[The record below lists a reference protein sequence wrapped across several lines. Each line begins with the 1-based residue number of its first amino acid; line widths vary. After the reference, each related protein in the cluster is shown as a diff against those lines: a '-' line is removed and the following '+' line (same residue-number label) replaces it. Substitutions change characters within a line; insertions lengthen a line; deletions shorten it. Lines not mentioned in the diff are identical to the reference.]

1 MDAMK
6 AYVNLLPP
14 EIRRRSLSIHLR
26 RCWYKLAIALLILGL
41 LSLIPYRATQ
51 KWLHHQVLELQPIA
65 KKSFVLQQKLDT
77 LRRETYRIQSA
88 QSQHLSM
95 TGRYPPLAALVTLS
109 EFCARHPKS
118 IQILSFDYSYNRF
131 PKREELPADIL
142 GQEDDAAIKQNMA
155 ASQTSNDPLGTLTIR
170 AELTDPALA
179 TDLLSHLKA
188 TKLFKEV
195 TLLNHN
201 VDRENEIYSSS
212 IDLAC
217 KF

>member
-1 MDAMK
+1 MK
-6 AYVNLLPP
+6 AYVNLLPT
-14 EIRRRSLSIHLR
+14 EIRRRSLSIQLR
-26 RCWYKLAIALLILGL
+26 RCWFKTAVTLLILGL

-51 KWLHHQVLELQPIA
+51 NWLHHQVLDLQPIA
-65 KKSFVLQQKLDT
+65 EKSFVFQQQLDS

-109 EFCARHPKS
+109 EFCARHSKS
-118 IQILSFDYSYNRF
+118 IQILSFDYNYNRF

-142 GQEDDAAIKQNMA
+142 GEEDNLETKQNLVV
-155 ASQTSNDPLGTLTIR
+155 SQSSNDPLGTLTIR
-170 AELTDPALA
+170 AKLTDPALA

-188 TKLFKEV
+188 SKLFKEV

-201 VDRENEIYSSS
+201 VDRENEVYSSS
-212 IDLAC
+212 IDLTC